1 MVKWIEQKFSGGV
14 NLSIANA
21 TSADRQ
27 PLNDT
32 EYEHFFMQLLDGVSQ
47 GWGRVHVDRFFT
59 ALSDRATEI
68 QWSSWLRHF
77 GTRLQQSETP
87 NRELAVRLLQLG
99 DVGTGEIPRMAKEIG
114 TSLLVKEGLTPQ
126 EVDLQSTRPELL
138 EKESSDTIETAVKAG
153 WELLEADNPQAA
165 LDTFD
170 RALEGEENLY
180 RAWVG
185 RGDSLVHLNRLEEGI
200 AAYDRALAIKPD
212 YSTAWSHK
220 GDVLYDLQRIDEA
233 LSSWEKALEIEPND
247 AQTWTNKGIAL
258 GLKLGRWEEAI
269 VCWQKAL
276 ELDPSDSDTWFQCG
290 LAHGVLQRWEEAIAC
305 WDKTTELKPDFRDAW
320 INKGTALQKLGR
332 YTEAIEANNHAIALG
347 DKTSL
352 SGTHTP
358 AD

>member
-21 TSADRQ
+21 ASANRQ

-32 EYEHFFMQLLDGVSQ
+32 EYDHFFMQLLEGVSQ
-47 GWGRVHVDRFFT
+47 GWGRVQVDRFFA
-59 ALSDRATEI
+59 ALVDRATEV
-68 QWSSWLRHF
+68 QWSGWLRHF
-77 GTRLQQSETP
+77 GTGLQQSETP

-99 DVGTGEIPRMAKEIG
+99 EVGTGEIPQMAKEIG
-114 TSLLVKEGLTPQ
+114 TSLLAKEGLTPQ
-126 EVDLQSTRPELL
+126 EVDLQSAPPQVSE
-138 EKESSDTIETAVKAG
+138 EVSSDAIETALKAG
-153 WELLEADNPQAA
+153 WELLEAENPQAA

-200 AAYDRALAIKPD
+200 VAYDRALAIKPD
-212 YSTAWSHK
+212 YSKAWSHK
-220 GDVLYDLQRIDEA
+220 GDVLFDLQRIEEA
-233 LSSWEKALEIEPND
+233 LDCWEKALELEPND

-258 GLKLGRWEEAI
+258 GLKLKRPEEAI

-276 ELDPSDSDTWFQCG
+276 ELDPSDSETWFQCG
-290 LAHGVLQRWEEAIAC
+290 LVHGMLQHWEEAIAC
-305 WDKTTELKPDFRDAW
+305 WDKTTELTPNFRDAW

-332 YTEAIEANNHAIALG
+332 YTEAIEANNHAIALS
-347 DKTSL
+347 DSASSSTSNP
-352 SGTHTP
+352 GV
-358 AD
+358 

>member
-1 MVKWIEQKFSGGV
+1 MMKWIEQKFSGGV
-14 NLSIANA
+14 NLSISNA

-32 EYEHFFMQLLDGVSQ
+32 EYEYFFMQLLSGVSQ
-47 GWGRVHVDRFFT
+47 GWGRVHIARFFA
-59 ALSDRATEI
+59 ALGDRATET
-68 QWSSWLRHF
+68 QWSRWLRHF
-77 GTRLQQSETP
+77 GTGLQQSETP
-87 NRELAVRLLQLG
+87 NRQLAVQLLQLG
-99 DVGTGEIPRMAKEIG
+99 EVGEGEIPQMAREIG
-114 TSLLVKEGLTPQ
+114 TTLLAKEGLTPDEIDLHSASP
-126 EVDLQSTRPELL
+126 EVSEAA
-138 EKESSDTIETAVKAG
+138 SSDAIETALKAG
-153 WELLEADNPQAA
+153 WELLEADHPQAA

-170 RALEGEENLY
+170 RALESEEKLY
-180 RAWVG
+180 QAWVG

-220 GDVLYDLQRIDEA
+220 GDVLYDLQRINEA
-233 LSSWEKALEIEPND
+233 LDSWEKALEIQPND

-269 VCWQKAL
+269 ACWQKSL

-290 LAHGVLQRWEEAIAC
+290 LAHGVMQRWEDAIAC

-332 YTEAIEANNHAIALG
+332 YTEAIEANNQAIALS
-347 DKTSL
+347 DRASS
-352 SGTHTP
+352 SGTP
-358 AD
+358 